1 MSRSAA
7 QSLFALTLIL
17 VAAGLLVLNV
27 AGYTQPLES
36 LVLRPLAAVQ
46 GWVALR
52 FSAVRDLLTSPRDI
66 AALQARIAELEAEN
80 AALQQQLISLQ
91 EEVAEA
97 RVLSALIQYARSQP
111 ESRYLAAAVIGRD
124 PSPFIRSIWISAG
137 SDQGLTRGMPV
148 VTERG
153 LVGRVAEVFA
163 TVSRVQLLTDPELAV
178 NVRLQD
184 SRAEGILEAE
194 VNGDLWVNLIPQD
207 ANVQPGELVLTSG
220 LGGSYPQD
228 IPVGRVVSVRKRDF
242 ELFQRALIEPGVD
255 FQDLELVLVITN
267 FQPLPFEA
275 TSP

>member
-7 QSLFALTLIL
+7 QPLFALTLIL
-17 VAAGLLVLNV
+17 VALGLLVLNV
-27 AGYTQPLES
+27 AGYTQPVES
-36 LVLRPLAAVQ
+36 LMLRPLAAVQ
-46 GWVALR
+46 GWVAVR

-66 AALQARIAELEAEN
+66 AALRARIAELEAEN

-91 EEVAEA
+91 EEVTEA

-124 PSPFIRSIWISAG
+124 PNPFIRSIWISAG

-153 LVGRVAEVFA
+153 LVGRVAGVFA

-220 LGGSYPQD
+220 LGGSYPPD

-255 FQDLELVLVITN
+255 FQDLELVLIITN